1 TEPYTGLCP
10 PPTCPAPDLADQAGA
25 ARVLFNDAKRFW
37 LDRLRRAPV
46 KFEVPWVITEPA
58 LAVDRFLPDL
68 PTDADEP
75 TMAFLHLLSPH
86 QPWNRLG
93 DGRAY
98 EAPSWLFRDLTE
110 DGTWRDEYA
119 AGQSRVRHLQ
129 KLQYTDLLL
138 GELLDQME
146 AGGAWDDTMLVVVA
160 DHGISFTAQQGPR
173 YVSDDNEAQTMWS
186 PLFIKE
192 AGQASGESTDRPVQ
206 SIDIVPTIAEEL
218 GLEVPFE
225 TDGVAIVESSEPVD
239 RSYVDVDG
247 ERVSLAEEGF
257 DEMLGL
263 TPGRFDASSLG
274 LWKSGPL
281 GELVGQ
287 PLTRFATTS
296 VEPEEGSAAVSAPQQ
311 LDAVD
316 VDADVL
322 PLYVAG
328 QVSEAGSDRFTV
340 DDGDVVAVMV
350 NGRIAGW
357 SRLATISGSARVFGV
372 TMPPELL
379 VDGRNQ
385 LEVGVIPAGTT
396 IDELRSGAVDL
407 ALVPLR

>member
-1 TEPYTGLCP
+1 
-10 PPTCPAPDLADQAGA
+10 
-25 ARVLFNDAKRFW
+25 
-37 LDRLRRAPV
+37 
-46 KFEVPWVITEPA
+46 
-58 LAVDRFLPDL
+58 
-68 PTDADEP
+68 
-75 TMAFLHLLSPH
+75 MAFVHLLSPH

-206 SIDIVPTIAEEL
+206 SIDIVPTIAEGL

-239 RSYVDVDG
+239 RSYGDVDG